1 MSPRLQGKRVAVLSD
16 SEMLFKAIEVNLNS
30 RLKVNIV
37 RPVSDLVVRPDAEAR
52 IDEFDLIVVAISQS
66 GSEPVVALSRAS
78 LARLI
83 SQVPLLIISEKPF
96 ESDPSDNIVHLD
108 FPFKPN
114 VLRDQVRKLL
124 QDEPAIR
131 EESRSSF
138 RDGSFHS

>member
-1 MSPRLQGKRVAVLSD
+1 MSPKLQGKRVAVLSD

-37 RPVSDLVVRPDAEAR
+37 RPVTDLAVRSDAPR
-52 IDEFDLIVVAISQS
+52 IDEFDLIVVAVSQPD
-66 GSEPVVALSRAS
+66 SEPVVALSRAS

-83 SQVPLLIISEKPF
+83 GQVPLLIISEKPF

-124 QDEPAIR
+124 QDEPAV
-131 EESRSSF
+131 S
-138 RDGSFHS
+138 